1 MKKNKKFRQNW
12 FFHVIK
18 FILNI
23 FKRKPLIVNESGL
36 PLDHAA
42 IIVAN
47 HSGAAGPMDIS
58 LFFPFPFI
66 PWGAHQMKEG
76 YHSRWNYAYHIFY
89 RQKMKYG
96 KFKSFVLATL
106 LSIINKFLY
115 VNMRLVPTYQDIR
128 ITKTMRDTLK
138 HLNDNI
144 PILIFPEDSSEGYE
158 DEISHFNDGFVVL
171 ADYAYNHRNIDL
183 PIYPVYYSK
192 HDRIIIIG
200 KPLIYSELVKDNIKR
215 SDIADLLRIKVNE
228 LYASIKSRKVKHK
241 NR

>member
-58 LFFPFPFI
+58 LFFPYPFI

-76 YHSRWNYAYHIFY
+76 YRSRWNYAYHIFY

-128 ITKTMRDTLK
+128 ITKTMRDSLK

-144 PILIFPEDSSEGYE
+144 PILIFPEDSSEGY
-158 DEISHFNDGFVVL
+158 
-171 ADYAYNHRNIDL
+171 
-183 PIYPVYYSK
+183 
-192 HDRIIIIG
+192 
-200 KPLIYSELVKDNIKR
+200 
-215 SDIADLLRIKVNE
+215 
-228 LYASIKSRKVKHK
+228 
-241 NR
+241 

>member
-58 LFFPFPFI
+58 LFFPYPFI

-76 YHSRWNYAYHIFY
+76 YRSRWNYAYHIFY

-128 ITKTMRDTLK
+128 ITKTMRDSLK

-171 ADYAYNHRNIDL
+171 AAYAYNHRNIDL

-200 KPLIYSELVKDNIKR
+200 QPLIYSELVKDNIKR

>member
-23 FKRKPLIVNESGL
+23 YKRKPLIVNESGL

-58 LFFPFPFI
+58 LFFPYPFI

-76 YHSRWNYAYHIFY
+76 YRSRWNYAYHIFY

-115 VNMRLVPTYQDIR
+115 VN
-128 ITKTMRDTLK
+128 ITKTMRDSLK

-144 PILIFPEDSSEGYE
+144 PILIFPEDSREGYE

-200 KPLIYSELVKDNIKR
+200 KPLIYSELVKENIKR

>member
-1 MKKNKKFRQNW
+1 
-12 FFHVIK
+12 
-18 FILNI
+18 
-23 FKRKPLIVNESGL
+23 
-36 PLDHAA
+36 
-42 IIVAN
+42 
-47 HSGAAGPMDIS
+47 MDIS
-58 LFFPFPFI
+58 LFFPYPFI

-76 YHSRWNYAYHIFY
+76 YRSRWNYAYHIFY

-128 ITKTMRDTLK
+128 ITKTMRDSLK

-200 KPLIYSELVKDNIKR
+200 KPLIYSELVKENIKR